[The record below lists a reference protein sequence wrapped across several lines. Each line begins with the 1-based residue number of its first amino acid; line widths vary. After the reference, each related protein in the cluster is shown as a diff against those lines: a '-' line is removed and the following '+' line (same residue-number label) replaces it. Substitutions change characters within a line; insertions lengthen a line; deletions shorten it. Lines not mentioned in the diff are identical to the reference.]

1 MAYDVDAADLTDR
14 YDARDIGDLAS
25 DTGTAIVEGDL
36 AANPKVVAAI
46 NDALGD
52 IESALVAGARY
63 TVTQLEGLAGVAL
76 AKFKRL
82 ACGRAMF
89 YLLSRRPA
97 QNPDKLKQ
105 FDEWTEDQLERL
117 RVGENI
123 FNLDE
128 QKDAGVIDHQFMSA
142 VDASNLPTI
151 RNRVRNT
158 YPARPTFPCD

>member
-25 DTGTAIVEGDL
+25 DTGTAVASGDL
-36 AANPKVVAAI
+36 AANAKVLAAI

-52 IESALVAGARY
+52 IESALVAGSRY
-63 TVTQLEGLAGVAL
+63 TVAQLEALTGVAL

-97 QNPDKLKQ
+97 QNPDRLKQ
-105 FDEWTEDQLERL
+105 FDEWTESQLQRL
-117 RVGENI
+117 RKGENI
-123 FNLDE
+123 FNLDD
-128 QKDAGVIDHQFMSA
+128 QKDAGVIDHQFIEA
-142 VDASNLPTI
+142 VDVSKLNLI
-151 RNRVRNT
+151 RDRVRNT
-158 YPARPTFPCD
+158 YPARTYPEN